1 MIPIIILFLVAITMN
16 YYIFQN
22 PNDLRNQEFKNNIN
36 TKLKNIVTDPIQADL
51 IIVLGWDGTMLD
63 AVHQLHHYQKPFF
76 GVNCGTL
83 WFLLNDINN
92 VDQIPNDSSHI
103 ETISEPFID
112 VEVLDIQWNIQKSK
126 AINDVVIWWNRSD
139 RIDISL
145 GNITQIDK
153 YHFNGSGVLIS
164 SPIGSTGTW
173 LSEWQTILPVGNN
186 TIGIKGISSA
196 PFPRKIDTT
205 GQKIITTLS
214 SRTDITT
221 SIDGKYSEIP
231 NTSKVT
237 IQCSKEFFTLWF
249 IKLDNTSNFENK
261 RMQLYAEK
269 LWNVF

>member
-1 MIPIIILFLVAITMN
+1 MN

-22 PNDLRNQEFKNNIN
+22 PNDLRNQEFKNDINI
-36 TKLKNIVTDPIQADL
+36 KLKNIVTDPTQADL
-51 IIVLGWDGTMLD
+51 IIVLGGDGTMLD
-63 AVHQLHHYQKPFF
+63 AIHQLHHHQKTFF

-92 VDQIPNDSSHI
+92 VNQIPNDSSHI

-112 VEVLDIQWNIQKSK
+112 VEVIETWWNIQKAK

-145 GNITQIDK
+145 GDIKQKDK

-164 SPIGSTGTW
+164 SPIGSTGTR

-214 SRTDITT
+214 SRTAITT

-231 NTSKVT
+231 NTNKVT

>member
-1 MIPIIILFLVAITMN
+1 MN

-22 PNDLRNQEFKNNIN
+22 PNDLRNQEFKNDINI
-36 TKLKNIVTDPIQADL
+36 KLKNIVTDPTQADL
-51 IIVLGWDGTMLD
+51 IIVLGGDGTMLD
-63 AVHQLHHYQKPFF
+63 AIHQLYHHQKTFF

-83 WFLLNDINN
+83 WFLLNDIDH
-92 VDQIPNDSSHI
+92 VDQIPNDYSQI

-112 VEVLDIQWNIQKSK
+112 VEVIDTWWNIQKSK
-126 AINDVVIWWNRSD
+126 AINDVVIGWNRSD

-145 GNITQIDK
+145 GDIKQTEK

-164 SPIGSTGTW
+164 SPIGSTGTR

-214 SRTDITT
+214 SRTAITT

-231 NTSKVT
+231 NTNKVT
-237 IQCSKEFFTLWF
+237 IQCSKEIFTLWF